1 MLLKDVKEGECE
13 KTWARCVN
21 GDGAKT
27 FFAKTCDDMWEY
39 MHTFSP
45 GERHFSEIIRDAPCH
60 LFFDL
65 DEGDVHAAWERLRPL
80 VDSFLD
86 MLEVTYH
93 HVVLDASS
101 GTKGSLHIITRAS
114 KFVLASPVQGKQFVQ
129 QLESIHNVDL
139 GLDTTIYTR
148 NRCFRMLG
156 NTKHGSTRTLRGE
169 WTKSFWLQTLVQP
182 VAEMETIVWGPK
194 HVPRALYGQGG
205 MPPCA
210 KAVLDHIGAVRCL
223 RMPMSWTW
231 TGQLTRRVCKLAKR
245 QHHSN
250 NNYYVFHMD
259 SSCVVAKCHA
269 CEGRWELS
277 VPQSLLQE
285 CSSFLRTPIHE

>member
-1 MLLKDVKEGECE
+1 MLLKDVKEGEGE

-21 GDGAKT
+21 GEGAKT
-27 FFAKTCDDMWEY
+27 FFAMSCDDMWEY

-45 GERHFSEIIRDAPCH
+45 LDRNFSEIIRDAPCH

-65 DEGDVHAAWERLRPL
+65 DEGDVHAAWARLRPL
-80 VDSFLD
+80 VDAFLN
-86 MLEVTYH
+86 MLGVTYH
-93 HVVLDASS
+93 HVVLDASNA
-101 GTKGSLHIITRAS
+101 TKGSLHIITRAS
-114 KFVLASPVQGKQFVQ
+114 KFVLASPAQGKQFVQ

-139 GLDTTIYTR
+139 GLDKTIYTR

-156 NTKHGSTRTLRGE
+156 NTKYGSSRTLRGE
-169 WTKSFWLQTLVQP
+169 WSKTFWLQTLVQP
-182 VAEMETIVWGPK
+182 LSVLDTVAWGPK
-194 HVPRALYGQGG
+194 HVPRALYGQGN

-210 KAVLDHIGAVRCL
+210 KAVLDHVGAVRCL

-259 SSCVVAKCHA
+259 SLCVVAKCHA
-269 CEGRWELS
+269 CEGRWELP
-277 VPQSLLQE
+277 VPKPLLQE